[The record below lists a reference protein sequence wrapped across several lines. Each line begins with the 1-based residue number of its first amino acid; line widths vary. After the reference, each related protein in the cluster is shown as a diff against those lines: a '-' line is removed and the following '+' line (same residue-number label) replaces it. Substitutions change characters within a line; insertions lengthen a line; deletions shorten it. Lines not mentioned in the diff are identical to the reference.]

1 MGSEFLTSPFDNLLK
16 PVDDHL
22 IVHNE
27 LMSSLILGNRIQIH
41 SSEHGIPDLDT
52 TKIVIIGI
60 PENRNSIDY
69 LGDELNLNEIRKS
82 FYNLYPGNWST
93 EIADLGNLI
102 LGENVEQTYGR
113 IISMLSILFE
123 KNIIPIIIGGS
134 HDLLY
139 ANYRAYDSFKSTVNI
154 VNIDSNFDIGDSAK
168 PINNLSYLGKIIL
181 DEPHNLFNYSNLG
194 YQTYHNSQEEID
206 LMENLYFESYR
217 LGEVCSN
224 IRLSEPVM
232 RDADI
237 VSIDL
242 KSVRASELSSR
253 QKFSPNGFDGKEIC
267 SLSRYAG
274 ISNKVSSFGI
284 YEYKSSNED
293 EITEMLISQIVWYFI
308 EGVNCR
314 IQDSDFQ
321 NDEDYNKFTVIV
333 DEYELVFYQNKIT
346 SRWWIEIIGDGSN
359 NKLKQ
364 NTLLPCTLDDYEVAK
379 NGMIPERWFKAIKKK
394 CFINLYKIMTVRKIN
409 YLRM

>member
-27 LMSSLILGNRIQIH
+27 LMSSLILGNKIQIH
-41 SSEHGIPDLDT
+41 TSEHGIPDLDT

-82 FYNLYPGNWST
+82 LYNLYPGNWST

-217 LGEVCSN
+217 LGEVSYN

-237 VSIDL
+237 VSVDL

-267 SLSRYAG
+267 ALSRYAG

-293 EITEMLISQIVWYFI
+293 EITEMLISQIIWYFI

-314 IQDSDFQ
+314 VQDSDFQ

-333 DEYELVFYQNKIT
+333 DEYELVFYQNKVT

-379 NGMIPERWFKAIKKK
+379 SGMIPERWFKAIKK
-394 CFINLYKIMTVRKIN
+394 NVL
-409 YLRM
+409 

>member
-27 LMSSLILGNRIQIH
+27 LMSSLILGNKIQIH
-41 SSEHGIPDLDT
+41 TSEHGIPDLDT

-60 PENRNSIDY
+60 PENRNSTDY

-82 FYNLYPGNWST
+82 LYNLYPGNWST

-102 LGENVEQTYGR
+102 LGENFEQTYGR

-237 VSIDL
+237 VSVDL

-267 SLSRYAG
+267 ALSRYAG

-293 EITEMLISQIVWYFI
+293 EITEMLISQIIWYFI

-379 NGMIPERWFKAIKKK
+379 SGMIPERWFKAIKK
-394 CFINLYKIMTVRKIN
+394 NVL
-409 YLRM
+409 

>member
-1 MGSEFLTSPFDNLLK
+1 MASEFLTSPFDNLLK

-27 LMSSLILGNRIQIH
+27 LMSSLILGNRIKIH
-41 SSEHGIPDLDT
+41 TSQNGIPDLDSV
-52 TKIVIIGI
+52 KIVIIGI
-60 PENRNSIDY
+60 PENRNSVDY

-82 FYNLYPGNWST
+82 FYNLYPGNWSSN
-93 EIADLGNLI
+93 IADFGNLI

-113 IISMLSILFE
+113 LISLLSILFE
-123 KNIIPIIIGGS
+123 KGIIPLIVGGS

-139 ANYRAYDSFKSTVNI
+139 ANYRSYDSFKSTVNI
-154 VNIDSNFDIGDSAK
+154 VNIDSNFDLGDSSK

-194 YQTYHNSQEEID
+194 FQTYHNSQEEID

-217 LGEVCSN
+217 LGEVSSN
-224 IRLSEPVM
+224 IRLAEPVM

-267 SLSRYAG
+267 ALSRYAG
-274 ISNKVSSFGI
+274 ISNKVTSFGI

-293 EITEMLISQIVWYFI
+293 EITEMLISQIIWYFI

-314 IQDSDFQ
+314 VKDSDFQ
-321 NDEDYNKFTVIV
+321 NEQDYNKFTVIV

-346 SRWWIEIIGDGSN
+346 SRWWIEIIGEGSN

-364 NTLLPCTLDDYEVAK
+364 NTLLPCTHDDYEDAK
-379 NGMIPERWFKAIKKK
+379 NGMIPERWFKAIKK
-394 CFINLYKIMTVRKIN
+394 NVL
-409 YLRM
+409 

>member
-27 LMSSLILGNRIQIH
+27 LMSSLILGNKIQIH
-41 SSEHGIPDLDT
+41 TSEHGIPDLDT

-60 PENRNSIDY
+60 PENRNSTDY

-82 FYNLYPGNWST
+82 LYNLYPGNWST

-102 LGENVEQTYGR
+102 LGENFEQTYGR

-181 DEPHNLFNYSNLG
+181 DQPHNLFNYSNLG

-237 VSIDL
+237 VSVDL

-267 SLSRYAG
+267 ALSRYAG

-293 EITEMLISQIVWYFI
+293 EITEMLISQIIWYFI

-379 NGMIPERWFKAIKKK
+379 NGMIPERWFKAIKK
-394 CFINLYKIMTVRKIN
+394 NVL
-409 YLRM
+409 

>member
-1 MGSEFLTSPFDNLLK
+1 MASEFLTSPFDNLLK
-16 PVDDHL
+16 PVDDYL

-27 LMSSLILGNRIQIH
+27 LMSSLILGNRIKIH
-41 SSEHGIPDLDT
+41 TSQNGIPDLDSV
-52 TKIVIIGI
+52 KIVIIGI
-60 PENRNSIDY
+60 PENRNSVDY

-82 FYNLYPGNWST
+82 FYNLYPGNWSSN
-93 EIADLGNLI
+93 IADLGNLI
-102 LGENVEQTYGR
+102 LGDNVEQTYGR
-113 IISMLSILFE
+113 LISLLSILFE
-123 KNIIPIIIGGS
+123 KGIIPLIVGGS

-139 ANYRAYDSFKSTVNI
+139 ANYRSYDSFKSTVNI
-154 VNIDSNFDIGDSAK
+154 VNIDSNFDLGDSSK

-194 YQTYHNSQEEID
+194 FQTYHNSQEEID

-217 LGEVCSN
+217 LGEVSSN
-224 IRLSEPVM
+224 IRLAEPVM

-267 SLSRYAG
+267 ALSRYAG
-274 ISNKVSSFGI
+274 ISNKVTSFGI

-293 EITEMLISQIVWYFI
+293 EITEMLISQIIWYFI

-314 IQDSDFQ
+314 VKDSDFQ
-321 NDEDYNKFTVIV
+321 NEQDYNKFTVIV

-346 SRWWIEIIGDGSN
+346 SRWWIEIIGEGSN

-364 NTLLPCTLDDYEVAK
+364 NTLLPCTHDDYEDAK
-379 NGMIPERWFKAIKKK
+379 NGVIPERWFKAIKK
-394 CFINLYKIMTVRKIN
+394 NVL
-409 YLRM
+409 

>member
-27 LMSSLILGNRIQIH
+27 LMSSLILGNKIQIH
-41 SSEHGIPDLDT
+41 TSKHGLPDLDT
-52 TKIVIIGI
+52 TRIVIIGI

-139 ANYRAYDSFKSTVNI
+139 ANYRAYDSFKSSVNI

-237 VSIDL
+237 VSVDL

-267 SLSRYAG
+267 ALSRYAG

-293 EITEMLISQIVWYFI
+293 EITEMLISQIIWYFI
-308 EGVNCR
+308 EGINCR

-379 NGMIPERWFKAIKKK
+379 NGMIPERWFKAIKK
-394 CFINLYKIMTVRKIN
+394 NVL
-409 YLRM
+409 

>member
-27 LMSSLILGNRIQIH
+27 LMSSLILGNKIQIH

-52 TKIVIIGI
+52 TRIVIIGI

-93 EIADLGNLI
+93 EITDLGNLI

-217 LGEVCSN
+217 LGEVSYN

-237 VSIDL
+237 VSVDL

-267 SLSRYAG
+267 ALSRYAG

-293 EITEMLISQIVWYFI
+293 EITEMLISQIIWYFI

-314 IQDSDFQ
+314 VQDSDFQ

-333 DEYELVFYQNKIT
+333 DEYELVFYQNKVT

-379 NGMIPERWFKAIKKK
+379 NGMIPERWFKAIKK
-394 CFINLYKIMTVRKIN
+394 NVL
-409 YLRM
+409 

>member
-1 MGSEFLTSPFDNLLK
+1 MGSDFLTSPFDNLLK

-27 LMSSLILGNRIQIH
+27 LMTSLILGNKISIH
-41 SSEHGIPDLDT
+41 STENGIPDIDSLD
-52 TKIVIIGI
+52 IAIIGI

-69 LGDELNLNEIRKS
+69 LGDDLNLNEIRKS

-154 VNIDSNFDIGDSAK
+154 VNIDSNFDLGDSAK

-194 YQTYHNSQEEID
+194 YQTYHNSQEGID

-237 VSIDL
+237 VSVDL

-267 SLSRYAG
+267 ALSRYAG

-293 EITEMLISQIVWYFI
+293 EITEMLISQIIWYFI

-379 NGMIPERWFKAIKKK
+379 NGMIPERWFKAIKK
-394 CFINLYKIMTVRKIN
+394 NVL
-409 YLRM
+409 

>member
-1 MGSEFLTSPFDNLLK
+1 MASEFLTSPFDNLLK

-27 LMSSLILGNRIQIH
+27 LMSSLILGNRIKIH
-41 SSEHGIPDLDT
+41 TSQNGIPDLDSV
-52 TKIVIIGI
+52 KIVIIGI
-60 PENRNSIDY
+60 PENRNSVDY

-82 FYNLYPGNWST
+82 FYNLYPGNWSSN
-93 EIADLGNLI
+93 IADLGNLI

-113 IISMLSILFE
+113 LISLLSILFE
-123 KNIIPIIIGGS
+123 KGIIPLIVGGS

-139 ANYRAYDSFKSTVNI
+139 ANYRSYDSFKSTVNL
-154 VNIDSNFDIGDSAK
+154 VNIDSNFDLGDSSK

-194 YQTYHNSQEEID
+194 FQTYHNSQEEID

-217 LGEVCSN
+217 LGEVSSN
-224 IRLSEPVM
+224 IRLAEPVM

-267 SLSRYAG
+267 ALSRYAG
-274 ISNKVSSFGI
+274 ISNKVTSFGI

-293 EITEMLISQIVWYFI
+293 EITEMLISQIIWYFI

-314 IQDSDFQ
+314 VKDSDFQ
-321 NDEDYNKFTVIV
+321 NEQDYNKFTVIV

-346 SRWWIEIIGDGSN
+346 SRWWIEIIGEGSN

-364 NTLLPCTLDDYEVAK
+364 NTLLPCTHDDYEDAK
-379 NGMIPERWFKAIKKK
+379 NGMIPERWFKAIKK
-394 CFINLYKIMTVRKIN
+394 NVL
-409 YLRM
+409 

>member
-1 MGSEFLTSPFDNLLK
+1 MASEFLTSPFDNLLK

-27 LMSSLILGNRIQIH
+27 LMSSLILGNRIKIH
-41 SSEHGIPDLDT
+41 TSQNGLPDLDSV
-52 TKIVIIGI
+52 KIVIIGI
-60 PENRNSIDY
+60 PENRNSVDY

-82 FYNLYPGNWST
+82 FYNLYPGNWSSN
-93 EIADLGNLI
+93 IADLGNLI

-113 IISMLSILFE
+113 LISLLSILFE
-123 KNIIPIIIGGS
+123 KGIIPLIVGGS

-139 ANYRAYDSFKSTVNI
+139 ANYRSYDSFKSTVNI
-154 VNIDSNFDIGDSAK
+154 VNIDSNFDLGDSSK

-194 YQTYHNSQEEID
+194 FQTYHNSQEEID

-217 LGEVCSN
+217 LGEVSSN
-224 IRLSEPVM
+224 IRLAEPVM

-267 SLSRYAG
+267 ALSRYAG
-274 ISNKVSSFGI
+274 ISNKVTSFGI

-293 EITEMLISQIVWYFI
+293 EITEMLISQIIWYFI

-314 IQDSDFQ
+314 VKDSDFQ
-321 NDEDYNKFTVIV
+321 NEQDYNKFTVIV

-346 SRWWIEIIGDGSN
+346 SRWWIEIIGEGSN

-364 NTLLPCTLDDYEVAK
+364 NTLLPCTHDDYEDAK
-379 NGMIPERWFKAIKKK
+379 NGMIPERWFKAIKK
-394 CFINLYKIMTVRKIN
+394 NVL
-409 YLRM
+409 

>member
-93 EIADLGNLI
+93 EIADLGYLI

-379 NGMIPERWFKAIKKK
+379 NGMIPERWFKAIKK
-394 CFINLYKIMTVRKIN
+394 NVL
-409 YLRM
+409 

>member
-27 LMSSLILGNRIQIH
+27 LMSSLILGNKIQIH
-41 SSEHGIPDLDT
+41 TSEHGIPDLDT
-52 TKIVIIGI
+52 TKIVFIGI

-82 FYNLYPGNWST
+82 LYNLYPGNWST

-217 LGEVCSN
+217 LGEVSYN

-237 VSIDL
+237 VSVDL

-267 SLSRYAG
+267 ALSRYAG

-293 EITEMLISQIVWYFI
+293 EITEMLISQIIWYFI

-314 IQDSDFQ
+314 VQDSDFQ

-333 DEYELVFYQNKIT
+333 DEYELVFYQNKVT

-379 NGMIPERWFKAIKKK
+379 SGMIPERWFKAIKK
-394 CFINLYKIMTVRKIN
+394 NVL
-409 YLRM
+409 

>member
-27 LMSSLILGNRIQIH
+27 LMSSLILGNKIQIH
-41 SSEHGIPDLDT
+41 TSKNGIPDLDT
-52 TKIVIIGI
+52 TRIVIIGI

-139 ANYRAYDSFKSTVNI
+139 ANYRAYDSFKSSVNI

-224 IRLSEPVM
+224 IRLSEPVL

-237 VSIDL
+237 VSVDL

-267 SLSRYAG
+267 ALSRYAG

-293 EITEMLISQIVWYFI
+293 EITEMLISQIIWYFI
-308 EGVNCR
+308 EGINCR

-321 NDEDYNKFTVIV
+321 NEEDYNKFTVIV

-346 SRWWIEIIGDGSN
+346 SRWWIEIICDGSN

-379 NGMIPERWFKAIKKK
+379 NGVIPERWFKAIKK
-394 CFINLYKIMTVRKIN
+394 NVL
-409 YLRM
+409 

>member
-1 MGSEFLTSPFDNLLK
+1 MASEFLTSPFDNLLK

-27 LMSSLILGNRIQIH
+27 LMSSLILGNRIKIH
-41 SSEHGIPDLDT
+41 TSQNGIPDLDSV
-52 TKIVIIGI
+52 KIVIIGI
-60 PENRNSIDY
+60 PENRNSVDY

-82 FYNLYPGNWST
+82 FYNLYPGNWSSN
-93 EIADLGNLI
+93 IADLGNLI

-113 IISMLSILFE
+113 LISLLSILFE
-123 KNIIPIIIGGS
+123 KGIIPLIVGGS

-139 ANYRAYDSFKSTVNI
+139 ANYRSYDSFKSTVNL
-154 VNIDSNFDIGDSAK
+154 VNIDSNFDLGDSSK

-181 DEPHNLFNYSNLG
+181 DEPHNLFNYSNIG
-194 YQTYHNSQEEID
+194 FQTYHNSQEEID

-217 LGEVCSN
+217 LGEVSSN
-224 IRLSEPVM
+224 VRLAEPVM

-267 SLSRYAG
+267 ALSRYAG
-274 ISNKVSSFGI
+274 ISNKVTSFGI

-293 EITEMLISQIVWYFI
+293 EITEMLISQIIWYFI

-314 IQDSDFQ
+314 VKDSDFQ
-321 NDEDYNKFTVIV
+321 NEQDYNKFTVIV

-346 SRWWIEIIGDGSN
+346 SRWWIEIIGEGSN

-364 NTLLPCTLDDYEVAK
+364 NTLLPCTHDDYEDAK
-379 NGMIPERWFKAIKKK
+379 NGVIPERWFKAIKK
-394 CFINLYKIMTVRKIN
+394 NVL
-409 YLRM
+409 

>member
-27 LMSSLILGNRIQIH
+27 LMSSLILGNKIQIH
-41 SSEHGIPDLDT
+41 TSERGIPDLDT

-82 FYNLYPGNWST
+82 LYNLYPGNWST

-123 KNIIPIIIGGS
+123 KKIIPIIIGGS

-267 SLSRYAG
+267 ALSRYAG
-274 ISNKVSSFGI
+274 ISNKVSSFAI

-293 EITEMLISQIVWYFI
+293 EITEMLISQIIWYFI
-308 EGVNCR
+308 EGVNFR
-314 IQDSDFQ
+314 VQDSDFQ

-333 DEYELVFYQNKIT
+333 DEYELIFYQNKIT
-346 SRWWIEIIGDGSN
+346 SRWWIEIISDGSN

-379 NGMIPERWFKAIKKK
+379 NGSIPERWFKAIKK
-394 CFINLYKIMTVRKIN
+394 NVL
-409 YLRM
+409 

>member
-27 LMSSLILGNRIQIH
+27 LMSSLILGNKIQIH
-41 SSEHGIPDLDT
+41 TSKHGIPDLDT

-60 PENRNSIDY
+60 PETRNSIDY

-102 LGENVEQTYGR
+102 LDENVEQTYGR

-154 VNIDSNFDIGDSAK
+154 VNIDSNFDLGDSAK

-237 VSIDL
+237 VSVDL
-242 KSVRASELSSR
+242 KAVRASELSSR

-267 SLSRYAG
+267 ALSRYAG

-293 EITEMLISQIVWYFI
+293 EITEMLISQIIWYFI

-314 IQDSDFQ
+314 VQDSDFQ

-379 NGMIPERWFKAIKKK
+379 NGMIPERWFKAIKK
-394 CFINLYKIMTVRKIN
+394 NVL
-409 YLRM
+409 

>member
-27 LMSSLILGNRIQIH
+27 LMSSLILGNKIQIH
-41 SSEHGIPDLDT
+41 TSEHGIPDLDT

-60 PENRNSIDY
+60 PENRNSTDY

-82 FYNLYPGNWST
+82 LYNLYPGNWST

-102 LGENVEQTYGR
+102 LGENFEQTYGR

-181 DEPHNLFNYSNLG
+181 DQPHNLFNYSNLG

-293 EITEMLISQIVWYFI
+293 EITEMLISQIIWYFI

-379 NGMIPERWFKAIKKK
+379 NGMIPERWFKAIKK
-394 CFINLYKIMTVRKIN
+394 NVL
-409 YLRM
+409 

>member
-27 LMSSLILGNRIQIH
+27 LMSSLILGNKIQIH
-41 SSEHGIPDLDT
+41 TSKHGIPDLDT

-60 PENRNSIDY
+60 PETRNSIDY

-154 VNIDSNFDIGDSAK
+154 VNIDSNFDLGDSAK

-194 YQTYHNSQEEID
+194 YQTYHNSQEGID

-237 VSIDL
+237 VSVDL

-267 SLSRYAG
+267 ALSRYAG

-293 EITEMLISQIVWYFI
+293 EITEMLISQIIWYFI

-379 NGMIPERWFKAIKKK
+379 NGMIPERWFKAIKK
-394 CFINLYKIMTVRKIN
+394 NVL
-409 YLRM
+409 

>member
-1 MGSEFLTSPFDNLLK
+1 MASEFLTSPFDNLLK

-27 LMSSLILGNRIQIH
+27 LMSSLILGNRIKIH
-41 SSEHGIPDLDT
+41 TSQNGIPDLDSV
-52 TKIVIIGI
+52 KIVIIGI
-60 PENRNSIDY
+60 PENRNSVDY
-69 LGDELNLNEIRKS
+69 LGDELNLNEIRRS
-82 FYNLYPGNWST
+82 FYNIYPGNWSSN
-93 EIADLGNLI
+93 IADLGNLI

-113 IISMLSILFE
+113 LISLLSILFE
-123 KNIIPIIIGGS
+123 KGIIPLIVGGS

-139 ANYRAYDSFKSTVNI
+139 ANYRSYDSFKSTVNI
-154 VNIDSNFDIGDSAK
+154 VNIDSNFDLGDSSK

-194 YQTYHNSQEEID
+194 FQTYHNSQEEID

-217 LGEVCSN
+217 LGEVSSN
-224 IRLSEPVM
+224 IRLAEPVM

-267 SLSRYAG
+267 ALSRYAG
-274 ISNKVSSFGI
+274 ISNKVTSFGI

-293 EITEMLISQIVWYFI
+293 EITEMLISQIIWYFI

-314 IQDSDFQ
+314 VKDSDFQ
-321 NDEDYNKFTVIV
+321 NEQDYNKFTVIV

-346 SRWWIEIIGDGSN
+346 SRWWIEIIGEGSN

-364 NTLLPCTLDDYEVAK
+364 NTLLPCTHDDYEDAK
-379 NGMIPERWFKAIKKK
+379 NGMIPERWFKAIKK
-394 CFINLYKIMTVRKIN
+394 NVL
-409 YLRM
+409 

>member
-1 MGSEFLTSPFDNLLK
+1 
-16 PVDDHL
+16 
-22 IVHNE
+22 
-27 LMSSLILGNRIQIH
+27 
-41 SSEHGIPDLDT
+41 
-52 TKIVIIGI
+52 
-60 PENRNSIDY
+60 
-69 LGDELNLNEIRKS
+69 
-82 FYNLYPGNWST
+82 
-93 EIADLGNLI
+93 
-102 LGENVEQTYGR
+102 
-113 IISMLSILFE
+113 
-123 KNIIPIIIGGS
+123 
-134 HDLLY
+134 
-139 ANYRAYDSFKSTVNI
+139 
-154 VNIDSNFDIGDSAK
+154 
-168 PINNLSYLGKIIL
+168 
-181 DEPHNLFNYSNLG
+181 
-194 YQTYHNSQEEID
+194 
-206 LMENLYFESYR
+206 
-217 LGEVCSN
+217 
-224 IRLSEPVM
+224 M

-237 VSIDL
+237 VSVDL

-267 SLSRYAG
+267 ALSRYAG

-293 EITEMLISQIVWYFI
+293 EITEMLISQIIWYFI

-379 NGMIPERWFKAIKKK
+379 NGMIPERWFKAIKK
-394 CFINLYKIMTVRKIN
+394 NVL
-409 YLRM
+409 

>member
-27 LMSSLILGNRIQIH
+27 LMSSLILGNKIQIH
-41 SSEHGIPDLDT
+41 TSKRGIPDLDT
-52 TKIVIIGI
+52 TKIVIIGV

-82 FYNLYPGNWST
+82 LYNLYPGNWST
-93 EIADLGNLI
+93 EIADLGNII
-102 LGENVEQTYGR
+102 LGENIEQTYGR

-237 VSIDL
+237 VSVDL

-267 SLSRYAG
+267 ALSRYAG

-293 EITEMLISQIVWYFI
+293 EITEMLISQIIWYFI

-379 NGMIPERWFKAIKKK
+379 NGMIPERWFKAIKK
-394 CFINLYKIMTVRKIN
+394 NVL
-409 YLRM
+409 

>member
-27 LMSSLILGNRIQIH
+27 LMSSLILGNKIQIH
-41 SSEHGIPDLDT
+41 TSKHGIPDLDT

-102 LGENVEQTYGR
+102 LDENVEQTYGR

-237 VSIDL
+237 VSVDL

-267 SLSRYAG
+267 ALSRYAG

-293 EITEMLISQIVWYFI
+293 EITEMLISQIIWYFI

-379 NGMIPERWFKAIKKK
+379 NGMIPERWFKAIKK
-394 CFINLYKIMTVRKIN
+394 NVL
-409 YLRM
+409 